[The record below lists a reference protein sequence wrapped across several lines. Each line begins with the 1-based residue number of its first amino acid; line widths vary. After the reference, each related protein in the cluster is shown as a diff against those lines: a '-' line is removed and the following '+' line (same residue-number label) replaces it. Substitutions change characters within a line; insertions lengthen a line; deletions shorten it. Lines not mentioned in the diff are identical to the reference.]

1 MRSWVRG
8 LRAGRLTVL
17 MIALTV
23 AVAAIT
29 TVGFFI
35 DRVQASVAREAAGVL
50 AADLRLRADD
60 RMNPENFAEAER
72 QGLMT
77 AEIANF
83 PTVVLFRD
91 ATQLA
96 SLYAVSERYPLRG
109 QVRIADTL
117 ESEAYTTTGGPAPGR
132 IWVEAGLL
140 ARLGASVGDGLGVG
154 VRELTVERVLKH
166 RPDQSMGFDTFAP
179 SLVMSLADLESTE
192 LVRTGSRVGW
202 AQLFAGEPPDVQSFR
217 EWLEEQRQ
225 PGEFLQEAGR
235 TEERIQNS
243 IDRAGSFLSLASMI
257 TLLLAA
263 TAVAVSA
270 RRYAA
275 TQVDGVA
282 LLKCLGAKQSLVLAM
297 TLLELGFIGVT
308 TGLVGSVLGFVAQL
322 GLANLV
328 GDLIEI
334 ELPAPGLAPA
344 ASGIFVALA
353 VLGGFALPAM
363 LTLRT
368 VPPLRV
374 LRQDAAPKPL
384 PTAVS

>member
-140 ARLGASVGDGLGVG
+140 ARLGASVGD
-154 VRELTVERVLKH
+154 RK
-166 RPDQSMGFDTFAP
+166 
-179 SLVMSLADLESTE
+179 
-192 LVRTGSRVGW
+192 
-202 AQLFAGEPPDVQSFR
+202 
-217 EWLEEQRQ
+217 
-225 PGEFLQEAGR
+225 
-235 TEERIQNS
+235 
-243 IDRAGSFLSLASMI
+243 
-257 TLLLAA
+257 
-263 TAVAVSA
+263 
-270 RRYAA
+270 
-275 TQVDGVA
+275 
-282 LLKCLGAKQSLVLAM
+282 
-297 TLLELGFIGVT
+297 
-308 TGLVGSVLGFVAQL
+308 SVV
-322 GLANLV
+322 
-328 GDLIEI
+328 
-334 ELPAPGLAPA
+334 
-344 ASGIFVALA
+344 
-353 VLGGFALPAM
+353 
-363 LTLRT
+363 
-368 VPPLRV
+368 
-374 LRQDAAPKPL
+374 
-384 PTAVS
+384 